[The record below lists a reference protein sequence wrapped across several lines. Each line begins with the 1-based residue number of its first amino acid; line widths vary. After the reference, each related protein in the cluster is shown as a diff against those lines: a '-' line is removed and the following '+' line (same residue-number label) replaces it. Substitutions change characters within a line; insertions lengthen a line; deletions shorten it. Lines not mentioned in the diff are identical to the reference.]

1 MTAPWLQGIRD
12 RASAIDRLNLG
23 VLTIVMAIAAAALPR
38 LPHPLQAA
46 LAYAALLVALYL
58 VGRLRAANTA
68 PRWKAIALFVY
79 AALFMFAVYESFAL
93 VMPYFRAARY
103 DEALTRIDHAMLGV
117 HPTVWLERF
126 TTPWLTD
133 LLYGLYFFYFPMP
146 LFVLVPMF
154 VRGRFDDLERWIFAF
169 LCGYYGAYLICFLL
183 PAEGPRFHPP
193 PGQSLPLVG
202 VFLAAPIRDFI
213 NTLEPNK
220 LDAFP
225 SLHAGILT
233 MTMLLA
239 WHEARRTFWIFV
251 PPAAGITLSL
261 VYLRYHYAIDVIAG
275 VIWAFIAFTF
285 ARAIQPRLRARSAA
299 HFGALPA
306 PGTGVR

>member
-1 MTAPWLQGIRD
+1 MTASRLHGVRD
-12 RASAIDRLNLG
+12 RASAIDRLNFG
-23 VLTIVMAIAAAALPR
+23 FLTIVMAIAAAARRR

-46 LAYAALLVALYL
+46 LAYAALLTLLYA
-58 VGRLRAANTA
+58 VGRFRASSVS

-103 DEALTRIDHAMLGV
+103 DELLTRIDHALLGV
-117 HPTVWLERF
+117 HPTVWLERV
-126 TTPWLTD
+126 TAPWLTD

-169 LCGYYGAYLICFLL
+169 LCCYYGAYLICFFL

-225 SLHAGILT
+225 SLHAAILT

-239 WHEARRTFWIFV
+239 WYEARRTFWIFV
-251 PPAAGITLSL
+251 PLAAGVTLSL
-261 VYLRYHYAIDVIAG
+261 VYCRYHYVIDVIAG
-275 VIWAFIAFTF
+275 VIWAFVAFTF
-285 ARAIQPRLRARSAA
+285 ARVVQPRLRARSAP
-299 HFGALPA
+299 HFGSLPA
-306 PGTGVR
+306 LGGGLR